1 MSIIERG
8 LYRFKDVLTPPES
21 RLTFYTGNDEFY
33 LEGLCT
39 NKDGVYGSLCGTLFA
54 IDVNP
59 FDEINGETAFTVK
72 YSYNNTNL
80 FVHPYANRKSL
91 QNPDDTINPFY
102 AYVSQNGESNW
113 NFSSDAF
120 YGVIEDTQ
128 FGEVVDIINETP
140 WKELYVSPPIGSAS
154 VAFERWFA
162 ENTEKVEKTIKKG
175 AYRFNDNTSVPF
187 SCRWLGHTAVFDSD
201 SYFTSAKDSE
211 RPKVFYVSALHIY
224 GTSNG
229 NMTVAMNILNDSGT
243 SYYVKNLCV
252 DGEWN
257 NENYGDAP
265 KTFVI
270 TSDTSVTPDFYE
282 VFTMVTSPIGTIV
295 HYNNAPLVVLGNNQT
310 ATLKCANQQMKGD
323 IVVQTTD
330 NATIL
335 QEKTAT
341 ANGEVTPDSGYD
353 GLSKVTVDVPIP
365 DGYIVPKG
373 EKEITKN
380 GTHDVTEFASVNIE
394 VPNVIPEGYV
404 KPEGTKEITENGTY
418 DVKQYES
425 VDVDIEIGEILTSYN
440 GVVEVN
446 RWQQ

>member
-1 MSIIERG
+1 MSIIELG
-8 LYRFKDVLTPPES
+8 LYRFKDVLTPPER

-33 LEGLCT
+33 LEGVCT
-39 NKDGVYGSLCGTLFA
+39 NKDGVYGSLRGKLFA

-80 FVHPYANRKSL
+80 FVHPYANGKSL
-91 QNPDDTINPFY
+91 QYPDDTINPFY

-162 ENTEKVEKTIKKG
+162 ENTEKLEKTIKKG
-175 AYRFNDNTSVPF
+175 AYRFNDNASIPL
-187 SCRWLGHTAVFDSD
+187 SCRVLGGTAVFDSD

-211 RPKVFYVSALHIY
+211 RPKVFYVSRLHIG

-229 NMTVAMNILNDSGT
+229 NMTMGMNILNDSGT
-243 SYYVKNLCV
+243 SYDAKNLCV

-353 GLSKVTVDVPIP
+353 GLSKVTVNVPIP